1 MFMIN
6 IDKLLESKRV
16 EITFAEIK
24 VDKDFVKMF
33 RKNNN
38 LTQNALAN
46 VIGVTKK
53 TIEKWEQGANN
64 VNGSSAVLLK
74 LLNDNPDLIGQL
86 YRVKLDVEGKR
97 NDEYLSISSKVINA
111 STGPKARV
119 VSLPLV
125 ALF

>member
-1 MFMIN
+1 MIN

-24 VDKDFVKMF
+24 VDRDFVKTF

-38 LTQNALAN
+38 LTQSALAN
-46 VIGVTKK
+46 IIGVTKK

-74 LLNDNPDLIGQL
+74 LLNDNPELIGQL
-86 YRVKLDVEGKR
+86 YKVRFDVEGKSS
-97 NDEYLSISSKVINA
+97 DEYLSISSKVIKTSSVNKSHSMA
-111 STGPKARV
+111 
-119 VSLPLV
+119 LPLV
-125 ALF
+125 AMF